1 MQLLSNQATLLIDP
15 EVNANTWGAIRVLY
29 EYEWGECY
37 CTRFVLLLGATYFI
51 IRHNTLGIY
60 YYYEEHFYY

>member
-15 EVNANTWGAIRVLY
+15 EVNANTWDATRVLY

-37 CTRFVLLLGATYFI
+37 CTRFVPNKISSIATKSNKFL
-51 IRHNTLGIY
+51 NATECIY
-60 YYYEEHFYY
+60 R